1 MLTKGRETTNL
12 HAAQDL
18 KSLTNKFE
26 QLKMKNEN
34 LEKDLRAEFAI
45 QIQQS
50 SNTRDDV
57 QEEHRDEI
65 DRL

>member
-18 KSLTNKFE
+18 KSLTIKFE

-34 LEKDLRAEFAI
+34 LEKELRAEF
-45 QIQQS
+45 
-50 SNTRDDV
+50 